1 MDDLVQQF
9 KQLNRIYNLEIIN
22 RYLHE
27 SNQNV
32 QNATNAFQNKLNE
45 FIQITKINTKTARKY
60 LEFEFDLQTAIDQY
74 LEQAEQKD
82 KYINEAQN
90 KSTQIQQCQNVE
102 AKEQLKEKDK
112 PKIQQKVFL
121 GLPRAPVKQ
130 FGQNQ
135 TQIPIQSPFGNQN
148 VFTPPKMEFNA
159 PQFNNSTN
167 NQPFVQQAKEIV
179 CIVNNGFSTLQFI
192 IDKLQMQQN
201 QLLSNVQMKPLN
213 NRCVLSFL
221 PVNQYYDQIL
231 AIIAQY
237 IDSELELVTR
247 QNQEKDAK
255 IQQMAKEMN
264 QIIVQNNEL
273 QQKIRQYQP
282 FQITQNKVKF
292 IDMNFLNVPDQIQ
305 SVLSFMNQTGGNTTV
320 YGQTISIQYNQQI
333 EQVVESAVS
342 QVLKA
347 IPQILITKR
356 TQ

>member
-9 KQLNRIYNLEIIN
+9 KQLNRIYNQEIIN

-32 QNATNAFQNKLNE
+32 QNATNAFQNKLSE
-45 FIQITKINTKTARKY
+45 FVQITKINQKTARKY

-90 KSTQIQQCQNVE
+90 KSNQMNQNVE
-102 AKEQLKEKDK
+102 VKEQPKEE
-112 PKIQQKVFL
+112 PKIQQKMFS

-130 FGQNQ
+130 FSQNQ
-135 TQIPIQSPFGNQN
+135 TQIPIQSPFGNKN
-148 VFTPPKMEFNA
+148 VFTPPKIEFNA

-167 NQPFVQQAKEIV
+167 NQAQCVQQAKEIV

-192 IDKLQMQQN
+192 IDKFQMQQN

-213 NRCVLSFL
+213 NRCVLSFQ

-231 AIIAQY
+231 SIIAQY
-237 IDSELELVTR
+237 IDNELELLTR
-247 QNQEKDAK
+247 QNQEKDVK
-255 IQQMAKEMN
+255 IQQMAKDMN

-273 QQKIRQYQP
+273 QQKLRQYQP
-282 FQITQNKVKF
+282 FQITQNTVKF
-292 IDMNFLNVPDQIQ
+292 IDMNLQNVPDQIQ
-305 SVLSFMNQTGGNTTV
+305 SVLVFMNQTGGNTTV

-333 EQVVESAVS
+333 EYAVESAVS

>member
-1 MDDLVQQF
+1 MDDLVSQF

-32 QNATNAFQNKLNE
+32 QNATNEFQNKLNE
-45 FIQITKINTKTARKY
+45 FVQITKINPKTARKY

-74 LEQAEQKD
+74 LEQTEQKD

-90 KSTQIQQCQNVE
+90 KSTQIQQCQNEV
-102 AKEQLKEKDK
+102 KEQLKEYGKDE
-112 PKIQQKVFL
+112 PKIQQKMFS

-130 FGQNQ
+130 FSQNQ
-135 TQIPIQSPFGNQN
+135 TQIPIQSPFGNKN
-148 VFTPPKMEFNA
+148 VFTPPKIEFNA
-159 PQFNNSTN
+159 PQFNNLTN

-213 NRCVLSFL
+213 NRCVLSFQ

-231 AIIAQY
+231 SIIAQY
-237 IDSELELVTR
+237 IDNELELVTR
-247 QNQEKDAK
+247 QNQENDTK

-273 QQKIRQYQP
+273 QQKLRQYQP
-282 FQITQNKVKF
+282 FQIPQNTVKF
-292 IDMNFLNVPDQIQ
+292 IDMNLQNVPDQVQ
-305 SVLSFMNQTGGNTTV
+305 SVLGFMNQTGGNTTV
-320 YGQTISIQYNQQI
+320 LWSP
-333 EQVVESAVS
+333 S
-342 QVLKA
+342 QL
-347 IPQILITKR
+347 
-356 TQ
+356 